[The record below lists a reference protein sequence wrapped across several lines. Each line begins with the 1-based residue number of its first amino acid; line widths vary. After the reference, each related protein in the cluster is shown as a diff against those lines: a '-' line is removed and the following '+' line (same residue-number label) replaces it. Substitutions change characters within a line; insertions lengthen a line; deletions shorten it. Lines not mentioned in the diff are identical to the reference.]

1 MLQDQG
7 REGLFTNLI
16 PQNGNNHLAEW
27 HIDHLTTLSQ
37 LDPVQFELL
46 SRIHRSGCNRHSI
59 MERRL
64 VFSQCLEEHGIPV
77 ILTVEDDRDSQVLF
91 ILQLRVAFATTHT
104 DVVSRLKGHPLL
116 AVVIIACNMRM
127 MKDLVVLLTTINHSN
142 VTKGANLCLLLLQR
156 IRPCITRSFRLRMT
170 ILV

>member
-1 MLQDQG
+1 MTTGKEMLQDQG

-37 LDPVQFELL
+37 LDPVHFEFL
-46 SRIHRSGCNRHSI
+46 SRIHRSGCDGYII

-77 ILTVEDDRDSQVLF
+77 ILTVEDDRDSQVRL
-91 ILQLRVAFATTHT
+91 ILQMLVAFATTHT

-116 AVVIIACNMRM
+116 AVVIIACNMRVV
-127 MKDLVVLLTTINHSN
+127 KDLAVFLITINHSN
-142 VTKGANLCLLLLQR
+142 VTKGED
-156 IRPCITRSFRLRMT
+156 
-170 ILV
+170 

>member
-27 HIDHLTTLSQ
+27 HIDHLTTLSP
-37 LDPVQFELL
+37 LDPVHFEFL
-46 SRIHRSGCNRHSI
+46 SRIHRSGCDGYII

-77 ILTVEDDRDSQVLF
+77 IITVEDDRDSQVRL
-91 ILQLRVAFATTHT
+91 ILQLLVASATAHT
-104 DVVSRLKGHPLL
+104 NIVSRIQRHPLL
-116 AVVIIACNMRM
+116 AVVIIACNVRM
-127 MKDLVVLLTTINHSN
+127 MKDLAVLLMTIYHSN
-142 VTKGANLCLLLLQR
+142 VTKGADLCLLLLQL
-156 IRPCITRSFRLRMT
+156 IRP
-170 ILV
+170 